1 MSRSEPLTRP
11 DRSRGASAS
20 ALESAAAL
28 AKRTTAGAVDPSINP
43 RRSRLEQ
50 WLLHLLVGAA
60 LVLFALWAI
69 NPVPCSDLWWQLK
82 TGELIWIERA
92 IPRTDRFSF
101 MAAGRPW
108 IIQEWATELMFYL
121 LYAKVSAAAL
131 VLFKLLAFAAAMG

>member
-1 MSRSEPLTRP
+1 EL
-11 DRSRGASAS
+11 SAS
-20 ALESAAAL
+20 EAPAQPRDSPGRPRL
-28 AKRTTAGAVDPSINP
+28 AVRG
-43 RRSRLEQ
+43 
-50 WLLHLLVGAA
+50 LLYLLVGGA

-82 TGELIWIERA
+82 TGEIIWNERA

-108 IIQEWATELMFYL
+108 IIQEWATEVMFYL

-131 VLFKLLAFAAAMG
+131 VLFKLLAFAAAMGWGLAAAWTRCRSGLVAIATTLF